1 MSRAAAISNDP
12 VADEVAREVL
22 RDGGSAVTAALGGF
36 FASAGDD
43 PAVLF
48 GPVTIL
54 VAGVG
59 TAARAFDGRCRQPGI
74 GAKRPRGFVDAN
86 QIPEAARVAVPAS
99 VAAAVVACA
108 YDPGATVNSVVRRG
122 IATAKKVGAP
132 ARAALLDRILQLGA
146 GMFSDPA
153 LRTAML
159 GDAGPAQGGL
169 VVAGD
174 LTPPKVLDAPAR
186 DDGTTWSAPWADEC
200 KERSLAL
207 GEGRAVCAVDIRG
220 LFVAVAYRRL
230 GDGFPLGGMDVEL
243 AKVAVPVRRGVTRV
257 APGSA
262 LAAPAPIAIRRNAA
276 GQTIEV
282 VASPHSLTLG
292 EEPEL
297 IVTRDPVSL
306 EATATRIARS

>member
-12 VADEVAREVL
+12 IADEVAREVL
-22 RDGGSAVTAALGGF
+22 RDNGSAVTAALGGF

-43 PAVLF
+43 PAILF

-59 TAARAFDGRCRQPGI
+59 SAARAFDGRCRQPGI
-74 GAKRPRGFVDAN
+74 GAKRPRGFLTE
-86 QIPEAARVAVPAS
+86 QEIPAPALVAAPAS
-99 VAAAVVACA
+99 VAAAIVACA

-122 IATAKKVGAP
+122 ITTARKAGAP
-132 ARAALLDRILQLGA
+132 QRAALLDRVLQLGA
-146 GMFSDPA
+146 GLFSDPG
-153 LRTAML
+153 LRGAVL

-174 LTPPKVLDAPAR
+174 LTPPAGLDAAAR
-186 DDGTTWSAPWADEC
+186 DDGAGWSAPWAEEAV
-200 KERSLAL
+200 ERSVAL
-207 GEGRAVCAVDIRG
+207 GEGRAVCAVDVRG

-230 GDGFPLGGMDVEL
+230 GDGLRLRDFEVDLPKL
-243 AKVAVPVRRGVTRV
+243 AVPVRRGVPRV
-257 APGSA
+257 APGSP
-262 LAAPAPIAIRRNAA
+262 LPAPAPLAIRRNAA
-276 GQTIEV
+276 GQTVEV

-297 IVTRDPVSL
+297 SIRRDPVSL
-306 EATATRIARS
+306 ETLTTRLARS